1 MDYENSSIR
10 GRSPSCCQN
19 SSDPSGRGHRISV
32 FMCLTLE
39 IASMVCG
46 SKVVLASEWRPAE
59 HHLMLLLNCLWG
71 LCQRSF
77 LAHHGNGNLCFTRL
91 GFSVVAHQ
99 CIKCCKN
106 VFNQLCDLHFYIS
119 GSAHELLPLQKEH
132 DEGTHCL
139 PEEGLL
145 RRLLLQKLSV

>member
-1 MDYENSSIR
+1 
-10 GRSPSCCQN
+10 
-19 SSDPSGRGHRISV
+19 
-32 FMCLTLE
+32 
-39 IASMVCG
+39 MVCG